1 MRTSHQC
8 LLVLLALLMSMAL
21 APTADAQRR
30 GSSLRYTLRIGKVKV
45 LYARSAVIGTA
56 HTRRPGR
63 TRYIPITL
71 SGLSLVDGDGG
82 GSDCGADDPVCD
94 GELTGSNPEDTPNAA
109 ISECLKLIEVKMS
122 TVLAA
127 AAAGNIPDEITIE
140 AGAVEPSTDCMTD

>member
-1 MRTSHQC
+1 MRTSHQS

-21 APTADAQRR
+21 APTVDAQRR

-63 TRYIPITL
+63 TQYIPITL
-71 SGLSLVDGDGG
+71 SGVSLVDGSGG
-82 GSDCGADDPVCD
+82 GGGCGTEDPVCD
-94 GELTGSNPEDTPNAA
+94 GELTGSDPEDNPNAA
-109 ISECLKLIEVKMS
+109 VSECLKLIEIKMS

-127 AAAGNIPDEITIE
+127 AAASSPPDEITIE
-140 AGAVEPSTDCMTD
+140 VGAVEPSTDCMTD